1 LPEGLIT
8 RPTLRWLT
16 TNNTLFK
23 NQQVRVSFLTEGLSW
38 SADYVALLADDD
50 KSMNL
55 TGWVTLTNSSGTTY
69 ENAKLKLVAGDVNRV
84 DTRADYEMMAKVSAM
99 PAPTQAS
106 FEERGLFEYH
116 LYDLQFPTT
125 VKNNQTKQIGFM
137 GATSV
142 PVTKYYTYFGR
153 YGSEDVSTYISFKN
167 DTKSGLG
174 IPLPA
179 GVIRVN
185 KLDVDG
191 TQQFIGEDSIEH
203 TPKDEEVSLFLGN
216 AFDIKGSWKQDSFK
230 DVSKYIR
237 EETYSIEIRN
247 HKNEPVTVK
256 VQEELSYWAQ
266 WSIISNSQPYT
277 QLDSTS
283 IQFEPKVPANGT
295 VVITYTVRYTK

>member
-1 LPEGLIT
+1 
-8 RPTLRWLT
+8 
-16 TNNTLFK
+16 
-23 NQQVRVSFLTEGLSW
+23 
-38 SADYVALLADDD
+38 
-50 KSMNL
+50 
-55 TGWVTLTNSSGTTY
+55 
-69 ENAKLKLVAGDVNRV
+69 
-84 DTRADYEMMAKVSAM
+84 M
-99 PAPTQAS
+99 PSPTQAS

-153 YGSEDVSTYISFKN
+153 YGSTDVSTIISFKN
-167 DTKSGLG
+167 DAKSGLG

-179 GVIRVN
+179 GIIRVN
-185 KLDVDG
+185 KLDIDG

-247 HKNEPVTVK
+247 HKDEPVTVK
-256 VQEELSYWAQ
+256 VQEELSYWSQ

-277 QLDSTS
+277 QLDSTT